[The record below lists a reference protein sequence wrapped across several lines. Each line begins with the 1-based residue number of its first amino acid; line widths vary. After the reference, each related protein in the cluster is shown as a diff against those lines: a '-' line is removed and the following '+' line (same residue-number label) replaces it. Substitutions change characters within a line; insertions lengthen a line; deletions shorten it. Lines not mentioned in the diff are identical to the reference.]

1 MEDECCSY
9 LTVLL
14 GEKIAVESLSAS
26 ERKRA
31 AWLVNLYALKA
42 ASIRGRRHILA
53 FAKAGQHY
61 TPVSVA
67 KQLATGR
74 EALGLPFVYVPREL
88 GTHDIPRLIAANVPY
103 VMAKRSLFLPEAG
116 LTVTRAPESPVL
128 RETFSAPAQLLVLGY
143 MLKKWDGVMTIG
155 DGERRTG
162 FSSASIVHA
171 FQEIDHFGA
180 GERLRGANG
189 TTAQVRL
196 KPAHEIWEAC
206 RHRFF
211 NPCKRTVGVAAQ
223 PAGSVVAGVD
233 ALARISSLN
242 EDVPTCFAL
251 PLKGFRARGI
261 AELPPSSSPCQ
272 LQLWLYPPTALGGD
286 GIDPASLFLSLQDEP
301 DDRVQIELDKL
312 QETFKW

>member
-1 MEDECCSY
+1 ME
-9 LTVLL
+9 
-14 GEKIAVESLSAS
+14 ALSAS

-53 FAKAGQHY
+53 FAKAGQRY

-74 EALGLPFVYVPREL
+74 EALGSPFVYVPREL

-103 VMAKRSLFLPEAG
+103 VMAKRSLFLPEVG
-116 LTVTRAPESPVL
+116 LTVTRALESPVL
-128 RETFSAPAQLLVLGY
+128 REKFSAPAQLLVLGY

-155 DGERRTG
+155 DGEKRTG

-223 PAGSVVAGVD
+223 PAGSAVAGVD

-261 AELPPSSSPCQ
+261 AGLPPSSAPCQ
-272 LQLWLYPPTALGGD
+272 LQLWLYQPTALGGD

-312 QETFKW
+312 QATFKW